1 MELPTQLEE
10 RLVALERMGAE
21 VDHQAALWLADQTGE
36 YDKAALRSI
45 AEARRLIEL
54 TVDMAL
60 SSGCASHRAV
70 VQMQKSWSDRFAQIG
85 ERINSKQIA
94 MGRLVQLHV
103 DRTHAAKA
111 YVKTQGLSDL

>member
-1 MELPTQLEE
+1 MELPAPLEG

-21 VDHQAALWLADQTGE
+21 VDHQAAIWLADQTGE
-36 YDKAALRSI
+36 YDEAALKSI

-60 SSGCASHRAV
+60 SSGCATHPAV
-70 VQMQKSWSDRFAQIG
+70 IQMQKEWSDRLAQIG
-85 ERINSKQIA
+85 KGVHSKQMA

-111 YVKTQGLSDL
+111 YVKTSGLSDL